1 MHSLYSLLT
10 LTLITA
16 QPALAALNIG
26 CYSGIA
32 GWRRNDVEKIYYQ
45 DDQGQ
50 LFQRAFNLTG
60 SRQELQPATGPLP
73 LGDYPAVF
81 DSPLAVVQFNR
92 GREVRFL
99 LILLREREDPL
110 TMPSYPQIRLYYA
123 CPSPSCPGTNSTAIC
138 ELGSGDGGSTWYTG
152 QLSTSHFCTSGVGRP
167 AQFLY
172 ATVDNQQPRVGFRAV
187 STSSSSGTNGGSGY
201 NVEVEAGLSVA
212 VWEGSRWNLT
222 GPF

>member
-92 GREVRFL
+92 GRE
-99 LILLREREDPL
+99 
-110 TMPSYPQIRLYYA
+110 IRLYYA